1 MRLYDRL
8 GLSPVISAPPAPV
21 ASFPTAEEIR
31 SHFGRPPVTPSAD
44 LMRIVSLPRRDLATA
59 YTAADIQAL
68 EARLRNTA
76 GPCVCASQ
84 GRPCPTS
91 LKLVQAQALLEAPRA
106 GGLVAPI
113 GVGHGKTLIDLLLPW
128 VMDSKVAVLLIP
140 ANLRTQ
146 LLERD
151 WPYYGGHWKLPNLAG
166 GQWFVAGRP
175 VLHVLT
181 YNKLS
186 RPESS
191 DLLKRIDA
199 DLYICDEGHNLKD
212 PTSARTIR
220 FLRDF
225 EESRKVGRRRRL
237 CVQTGTF
244 AARSIKDGWHLSKEA
259 LGEGSPFPMFHKIAE
274 EWSTALDPL
283 EMIAQ
288 PGALGRLCAPG
299 EAVRDGFR
307 RRRNDTLGVVST
319 HEATLGTSLII
330 RKREPGPV
338 PDAIFQHI
346 EQAHAGVR
354 PDGEEFV
361 EQLQMT
367 ACARQLCAGFFH
379 RWRYPRG
386 EPEELILKWFA
397 RRQAFNREMREKL
410 KHPREHLDSPGL
422 LMKAA
427 IRAYA
432 EPAYDGDRPTWK
444 APAWPEWHEIHDQVR
459 PVTEA
464 VWIDDFMIR
473 DAAQWARE
481 NVGIVWVEFPEL
493 GEKIARAAKVPW
505 FGGGDE
511 ASATIITEKGDRS
524 IVASIR
530 AHGTGKNLQMFSR
543 NYVATPPADGAT
555 WEQLIGRTHR
565 PGQLA
570 DEVEVEVAQHT
581 QDYRDA
587 FAKARSYARFMQ
599 ETDGQPQKLLL
610 ANYEWL

>member
-1 MRLYDRL
+1 MRLFERL
-8 GLSPVISAPPAPV
+8 GLSSSVAAPPLV
-21 ASFPTAEEIR
+21 AAFPTAEEIVSR
-31 SHFGRPPVTPSAD
+31 LGRPPVTPSAD
-44 LMRIVSLPRRDLATA
+44 LMRIVSLPRRNLETS
-59 YTAADIQAL
+59 YTAADFAAL
-68 EARLRNTA
+68 EARLREPA
-76 GPCVCASQ
+76 GKCICASQ
-84 GRPCPTS
+84 GRPCPLTLKRIQS
-91 LKLVQAQALLEAPRA
+91 LALLEAALA

-128 VMDSKVAVLLIP
+128 VMESKVAVLLIP

-166 GQWFVAGRP
+166 GGSAGQWFVPGRP

-191 DLLKRIDA
+191 DLLRRIDA
-199 DLYICDEGHNLKD
+199 DLVICDEGHNLKD

-220 FLRDF
+220 FLRHFD
-225 EESRKVGRRRRL
+225 ESRKAGRRVRL

-244 AARSIKDGWHLSKEA
+244 ASRSIKDGWHLSKEA
-259 LGEGSPFPMFHKIAE
+259 LGEGSPFPMFRQVAE

-283 EMIAQ
+283 EVIA
-288 PGALGRLCAPG
+288 PAGALERLCEPG
-299 EAVRDGFR
+299 ESARDGFR

-319 HEATLGTSLII
+319 HEATLGTSLVI

-338 PDAIFQHI
+338 PDAILQHI

-361 EQLQMT
+361 EQLPMV

-386 EPEELILKWFA
+386 EPEELILKWFG
-397 RRQAFNREMREKL
+397 RRQEFNREMRDKL
-410 KHPREHLDSPGL
+410 KRPREHLDSPGL

-432 EPAYDGDRPTWK
+432 EPAYHGDKPTWK
-444 APAWPEWHEIHDQVR
+444 ALAWPDWYDIHDQVK

-464 VWIDDFMIR
+464 VWLDDFLIK
-473 DAAQWARE
+473 DAVAWLHE
-481 NVGIVWVEFPEL
+481 NIGVVWVEFPEL
-493 GEKIARAAKVPW
+493 GERIARAAKVPW
-505 FGGGDE
+505 YGGGKE
-511 ASATIITEKGDRS
+511 ASATIIHEKGDRS
-524 IVASIR
+524 IVASID
-530 AHGTGKNLQMFSR
+530 AHGTGKNLQMFSCA
-543 NYVATPPADGAT
+543 YVATPRPDG
-555 WEQLIGRTHR
+555 WEQLIGRHHR

-570 DEVEVEVAQHT
+570 DEVTIDVAQHT

-610 ANYEWL
+610 ASYDW

>member
-1 MRLYDRL
+1 MRLRDRL
-8 GLSPVISAPPAPV
+8 GLPDVSVPAMPAPV
-21 ASFPTAEEIR
+21 AFPTLQDIAAR
-31 SHFGRPPVTPSAD
+31 FGRPPVSPSAD
-44 LMRIVSLPRRDLATA
+44 LLRIVSLPRRDLATS
-59 YTAADIQAL
+59 YTQADFDAL
-68 EARLRNTA
+68 EARLRGG

-84 GRPCPTS
+84 GRVCPLH
-91 LKLVQAQALLEAPRA
+91 LKPVQAQALLEAPLA

-128 VMDSKVAVLLIP
+128 VMGSKTAVLLIP

-151 WPYYGGHWKLPNLAG
+151 WPYYGSHWKLPNLAG
-166 GQWFVAGRP
+166 GQWFVPGRP

-191 DLLKRIDA
+191 DLLKRIGA
-199 DLYICDEGHNLKD
+199 DLVICDEGHNLKD
-212 PTSARTIR
+212 PDSARTIR
-220 FLRDF
+220 FLRHF
-225 EESRKVGRRRRL
+225 AESSHVRL

-244 AARSIKDGWHLSKEA
+244 AARSIKDGWHLSKLA
-259 LGEGSPFPMFHKIAE
+259 LGESSPFPLHKPTAE

-283 EMIAQ
+283 EVIA
-288 PGALGRLCAPG
+288 PAGALERLCRPG
-299 EAVRDGFR
+299 ESARDGFR

-319 HEATLGTSLII
+319 HEATLGTSLVI

-346 EQAHAGVR
+346 TQAHAGVR

-361 EQLQMT
+361 EQLQMM

-386 EPEELILKWFA
+386 EPEELILKWFE
-397 RRQAFNREMREKL
+397 RRQAFNRELREKL

-427 IRAYA
+427 IRAHA
-432 EPAYDGDRPTWK
+432 EPPYDGDKPTWK
-444 APAWPEWHEIHDQVR
+444 AMAWPDWHEIHDQVK

-464 VWIDDFMIR
+464 VWLDDFLIK
-473 DAAQWARE
+473 DAVKWLGE
-481 NVGIVWVEFPEL
+481 NVGVVWVEFPEL

-505 FGGGDE
+505 YGGGEE
-511 ASATIITEKGDRS
+511 ASATIVGEKGDRS
-524 IVASIR
+524 IVASMR

-543 NYVATPPADGAT
+543 AYVATPMADGAG
-555 WEQLIGRTHR
+555 WEQVIGRHHR

-570 DEVEVEVAQHT
+570 DEVVIDVAQHT
-581 QDYRDA
+581 QDYCDA

-610 ANYEWL
+610 ASYDWD